1 MTSVGLKRWNQPNLP
16 VCPVGGRRSLPAS
29 SSAWPHYAV
38 RLPAASSQ
46 YSSAVDEQR
55 TRKSSIS
62 IATNSICRCSR
73 DELRVRRVWHL
84 PRATPPSSVTAE
96 NVQTFINQSNST
108 VPSTR
113 SDRDDFSTFNSTFFK
128 QLDQQL
134 GDTASISSLRSEID
148 DIVPDR
154 PDDPFPASN
163 RRDPIDDLDG
173 IIDTDDI
180 PMLFH
185 DALDNLPVNDAP
197 LEIYNPNF
205 RIPRAHM

>member
-1 MTSVGLKRWNQPNLP
+1 M
-16 VCPVGGRRSLPAS
+16 
-29 SSAWPHYAV
+29 
-38 RLPAASSQ
+38 
-46 YSSAVDEQR
+46 
-55 TRKSSIS
+55 
-62 IATNSICRCSR
+62 
-73 DELRVRRVWHL
+73 
-84 PRATPPSSVTAE
+84 
-96 NVQTFINQSNST
+96 
-108 VPSTR
+108 PSTR
-113 SDRDDFSTFNSTFFK
+113 SDRDEFSTFNSTFFK
-128 QLDQQL
+128 QLDQQM

-148 DIVPDR
+148 EIVPD
-154 PDDPFPASN
+154 

>member
-1 MTSVGLKRWNQPNLP
+1 MLCDYMLSPRSILLSPTSCEHVSLRHSITMNSN
-16 VCPVGGRRSLPAS
+16 RR
-29 SSAWPHYAV
+29 
-38 RLPAASSQ
+38 
-46 YSSAVDEQR
+46 YSS
-55 TRKSSIS
+55 
-62 IATNSICRCSR
+62 

-84 PRATPPSSVTAE
+84 PRAVKPPSITADS
-96 NVQTFINQSNST
+96 VQTFITKSQSS
-108 VPSTR
+108 SG
-113 SDRDDFSTFNSTFFK
+113 SDDFGTFNSTFFK

-134 GDTASISSLRSEID
+134 DDTTSISSLRSEID
-148 DIVPDR
+148 NIVPDR
-154 PDDPFPASN
+154 PDDSFPARSP
-163 RRDPIDDLDG
+163 RDPIDDLDG